1 MHEHAS
7 RIHPENVVA
16 LLEPEPGDGDAQTRS
31 TAKPATLHASPE
43 STSAPFPSQEPPV
56 NIIIDKLFVTPMS
69 WVLAVPIV
77 LLDHLLSPDP
87 SEVRSWDEMH
97 YLCEAVSCPPD

>member
-1 MHEHAS
+1 M
-7 RIHPENVVA
+7 
-16 LLEPEPGDGDAQTRS
+16 
-31 TAKPATLHASPE
+31 
-43 STSAPFPSQEPPV
+43 